1 MNAMDIGSQGVAQP
15 HPWQQF
21 GNSHIRP
28 VRPMRP
34 RNLTIR
40 TIRTPLDTPTRRAH
54 GSGPC
59 LRNQVEVRVLS
70 TTHSHPHS
78 HPYSGNVIKLPNILE
93 LASQAGGQGLD
104 LVIVIQR
111 LPRGLLRG
119 IDLSL
124 PLPTNKQVPAR
135 AAQGQRLACRCEQ
148 HQVESD
154 RPAPIVGAEID
165 TATAHRRVS
174 SPVRHSP
181 AARLVSRLGNGAD
194 HARKGL
200 SSLDPA
206 LCGEIKMAST

>member
-124 PLPTNKQVPAR
+124 PLPTNKQVPTS
-135 AAQGQRLACRCEQ
+135 AAQGQRRACRCEQ
-148 HQVESD
+148 HEVESD
-154 RPAPIVGAEID
+154 RPAPTSERRSTPRQRTGEPIRLCVVLQQLGSFPAWGMALTTRARGSHRSIPHCAE
-165 TATAHRRVS
+165 
-174 SPVRHSP
+174 
-181 AARLVSRLGNGAD
+181 
-194 HARKGL
+194 K
-200 SSLDPA
+200 
-206 LCGEIKMAST
+206 